1 MPIFSKSNA
10 SIEMDTQGKGVR
22 LRTREQ
28 GSGQTALVLLP
39 YWGGSLMKPD
49 RAVRRMFSTLLTI
62 LVLSGATVAQT
73 SQQTS
78 KPTADFVIRAG
89 AIHTMAQGRPTM
101 HSIAIGGGKVLA
113 VDEGPHDLD
122 AFIGPST
129 QVIDDPTLTL
139 LPGFIDTHTH
149 LIFAAS
155 DINDVHVNEAK
166 DIAGFL
172 DLIRKRAAATPKGT
186 WIRTASDWNE
196 WNLAEK
202 RMPQAS
208 DLDKATSDH
217 PVLVRRGGHNDVL
230 NTMGMRMVGLTRDT
244 PTPHGGVIVKD
255 SAGNPTGWLIDSAKG
270 MAERAFPPPTKEQRI
285 EELRLASLDYAA
297 NGITTVRD
305 AFVQEDELALYQAA
319 REGGVLNV
327 RVRAMVGFGFGPGTP
342 SQMTP
347 WMDRVAARI
356 PSGDDM
362 FRIWGLKLV
371 LDGGAE
377 NGATQEPYVGRPD
390 FRGELFWQEDTLAEV
405 ISNAVRRGLK
415 VGVHAWGDR
424 AVHTLLDV
432 YERVLKENPG
442 VPKGALVLEH
452 GGLSPTKERAR
463 AAKMG
468 IPVTVQHPLLHDLA
482 FGLIQGWGTE
492 RTADVF
498 PVREWLQEGALV
510 GAGSDYP
517 VGEYDAMMSVW
528 GMVTR
533 QTRAGVLG
541 AEHAID
547 VATAIRLYTVDAA
560 RLIAESDR
568 LGTLQPGR
576 LADVVAYRRDP
587 MSIPVDELRALRP
600 AFTMFG
606 GRIIAHQGK
615 NPVPSSQSK

>member
-1 MPIFSKSNA
+1 MTTPRRFL
-10 SIEMDTQGKGVR
+10 SILLTALAIAAAR
-22 LRTREQ
+22 A
-28 GSGQTALVLLP
+28 GQTPQPETSAQ
-39 YWGGSLMKPD
+39 SLK
-49 RAVRRMFSTLLTI
+49 R
-62 LVLSGATVAQT
+62 
-73 SQQTS
+73 
-78 KPTADFVIRAG
+78 TADFVIRAG

-101 HSIAIGGGKVLA
+101 RSIAIGGGEVLA
-113 VDEGPHDLD
+113 VGEGSHDLD
-122 AFIGPST
+122 GFIGSST
-129 QVIDDPTLTL
+129 QVIDDHALTL

-149 LIFAAS
+149 LLFAAS

-172 DLIRKRAAATPKGT
+172 DLIHKRAAVTPKGA

-230 NTMGMRMVGLTRDT
+230 NTIGMRIVGLTRDT
-244 PTPHGGVIVKD
+244 QTSHGGVIVKD
-255 SAGNPTGWLIDSAKG
+255 SAGNPTGWLIDAAKG
-270 MAERAFPPPTKEQRI
+270 IAERAFPPPSKEQRI
-285 EELRLASLDYAA
+285 EELRLASRDYAA
-297 NGITTVRD
+297 HGITTVRD
-305 AFVQEDELALYQAA
+305 AFVQEDELALFQAA
-319 REGGVLNV
+319 RERGVLNV

-342 SQMTP
+342 SQMSP

-356 PSGDDM
+356 SSGDDM

-377 NGATQEPYVGRPD
+377 NGATEEPYVGRPD
-390 FRGELFWQEDTLAEV
+390 FKGELFWQEDTLAEV
-405 ISNAVRRGLK
+405 ISNAARRGLK

-432 YERVLKENPG
+432 YERVLKEVPD

-452 GGLSPTKERAR
+452 GGLAPAKERAR
-463 AAKMG
+463 AIKMG

-482 FGLIQGWGTE
+482 FGLIQGWGVK
-492 RTADVF
+492 RTAEVF
-498 PVREWLQEGALV
+498 PIREWLDEGALV

-517 VGEYDAMMSVW
+517 VGEYDAMASVW

-541 AEHAID
+541 PEHAID
-547 VATAIRLYTVDAA
+547 VATAIRLYTADAA
-560 RLIAESDR
+560 RLIGESNR
-568 LGTLQPGR
+568 IGTLEPGR
-576 LADVVAYRRDP
+576 LADLVAYRRDP
-587 MSIPVDELRALRP
+587 MSIPVDELRSLHP
-600 AFTMFG
+600 AFTMVG
-606 GRIIAHQGK
+606 GRIIADQGK
-615 NPVPSSQSK
+615 SPVPSSQSK